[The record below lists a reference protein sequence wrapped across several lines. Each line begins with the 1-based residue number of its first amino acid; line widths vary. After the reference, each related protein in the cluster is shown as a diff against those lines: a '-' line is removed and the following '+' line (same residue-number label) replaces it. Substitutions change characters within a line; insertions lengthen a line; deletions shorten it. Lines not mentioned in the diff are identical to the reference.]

1 MIVLLLSLIALQ
13 PQMLFITKHFVMYDD
28 ERKNL
33 TIIVSVKKCCRNN
46 SIVYLVVFPKKNY
59 FRI

>member
-33 TIIVSVKKCCRNN
+33 TTIVSVKK
-46 SIVYLVVFPKKNY
+46 SLD
-59 FRI
+59 